1 MKYIVKYYDIETD
14 RGVEKEC
21 IHFSYDDENSKSF
34 SFTPINHPVKI
45 YKSVVINHPVI
56 TTFLRDGKFKL
67 IVVGYQYTKNSGYEK
82 TTTVIYNKY
91 EE

>member
-14 RGVEKEC
+14 RGAEKEC
-21 IHFSYDDENSKSF
+21 IHFSYDGDNSKSF
-34 SFTPINHPVKI
+34 SFTPIDHPVKNV
-45 YKSVVINHPVI
+45 KGVVINHPVI
-56 TTFLRDGKFKL
+56 STFLRDDEFKL

-82 TTTVIYNKY
+82 TTTVIYNKD